1 MRQKVNLVGKLT
13 HVNESN
19 NINMLCCEIS
29 GIIPYIS

>member
-13 HVNESN
+13 HVNESD
-19 NINMLCCEIS
+19 NIYILCCEIS